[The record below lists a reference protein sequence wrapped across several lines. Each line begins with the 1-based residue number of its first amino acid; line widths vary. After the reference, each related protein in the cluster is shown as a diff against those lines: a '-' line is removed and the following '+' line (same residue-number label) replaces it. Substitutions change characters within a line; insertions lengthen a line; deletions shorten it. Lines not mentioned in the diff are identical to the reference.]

1 MNQPLIAKRLA
12 EGRQK
17 ILSQAKPPPQHMGD
31 FMAHMANHGA
41 VGFIQ
46 RLFTGGA
53 QHGIHL
59 RHANRHHTST
69 CPMGTG
75 VPPSANI

>member
-1 MNQPLIAKRLA
+1 MFTGLSAFPLTPMNEQGIH
-12 EGRQK
+12 EQE
-17 ILSQAKPPPQHMGD
+17 
-31 FMAHMANHGA
+31 
-41 VGFIQ
+41 FIQ

-53 QHGIHL
+53 QHGIRL

-75 VPPSANI
+75 VPSSANI

>member
-1 MNQPLIAKRLA
+1 MFTGLSAFPLTPMNEQGIH
-12 EGRQK
+12 EQE
-17 ILSQAKPPPQHMGD
+17 
-31 FMAHMANHGA
+31 
-41 VGFIQ
+41 FIQ